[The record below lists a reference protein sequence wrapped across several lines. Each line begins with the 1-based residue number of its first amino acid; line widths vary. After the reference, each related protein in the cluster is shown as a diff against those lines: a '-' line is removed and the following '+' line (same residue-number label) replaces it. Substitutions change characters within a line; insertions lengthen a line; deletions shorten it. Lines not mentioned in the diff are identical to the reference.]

1 MGPEHEDLTRGVKLA
16 AIALVS
22 AVLTASLIIGIGEG
36 LRHSPE
42 GAGRLILVSAA
53 R

>member
-1 MGPEHEDLTRGVKLA
+1 MGPEHETLTEGVKLA

-22 AVLTASLIIGIGEG
+22 AVLTASLVIGLGHGLTRRADTADHII
-36 LRHSPE
+36 LTH
-42 GAGRLILVSAA
+42 AA